1 MPWPEEAAWRGIGRP
16 VTASLARLRYAS
28 QAKLARYGNRPSLA
42 RAAGRL
48 VTFGARG
55 RGGWLAMPVI
65 LVLLALAACKPG
77 SREQRDAPAA
87 NRGGAAELVRGN
99 GSEPDSLDPQLA
111 RMDSALTILRDCYE
125 GLTALDVHGGVAPGV
140 AGSWTVS
147 DDGRVYEFQIR
158 PEARWSNGDPVVAED
173 FVAAWRRLVDP
184 ATASQYAQMLEPV
197 AGAAGIIA
205 GRSRPQQL
213 AVEAVGPSLLKAR
226 LARPAAYF
234 PALLSHPSTFPVHRP
249 TLAARAADF
258 ARPGTAVTN
267 GAFVPVEWQVGAYVL
282 ARRNAAYWND
292 RGTAIDA
299 VRYQH
304 IADPTTELTR
314 FRAGELDVTYTLP
327 PGQLARWSAATGLHT
342 GPQLGV
348 YYIGL
353 AMDQP
358 PFAGAP
364 KLRTALTMAIDREIL
379 ARRVL
384 GDGEIAAYGW
394 VPPGVAGYEPQRYEW
409 SNWPAERR
417 LAEARRL
424 YAEAGYSADR
434 PLSFELSYN
443 KSPLHDRIAIA
454 VSAMWK
460 QGLGAKVAL
469 RAEEFRVLKQTI
481 DLRQAVAFRGSW
493 IADYNDAYSFLQVL
507 RGGFGINLPRYQSA
521 EFDGLLDDGGVAA
534 DRSARA
540 ASLAAAE
547 RRMLEDAPLIPLF
560 FYVSKHLVAGRV
572 QGWYD
577 NVMNVTYSKDLSLAG
592 PSGGEN
598 RP

>member
-1 MPWPEEAAWRGIGRP
+1 MRR
-16 VTASLARLRYAS
+16 
-28 QAKLARYGNRPSLA
+28 
-42 RAAGRL
+42 
-48 VTFGARG
+48 RG
-55 RGGWLAMPVI
+55 RGRRLA
-65 LVLLALAACKPG
+65 LLAIAAAGALVALQTGVFDRGGVPV
-77 SREQRDAPAA
+77 AA
-87 NRGGAAELVRGN
+87 RPGAAELLRGN

-125 GLTALDVHGGVAPGV
+125 GLTAVDARGGVAPGA

-147 DDGRVYEFQIR
+147 DDGLVYEFRLR
-158 PEARWSNGDPVVAED
+158 PEAQWSNGEPVVAED

-197 AGAAGIIA
+197 AGAVGIIA
-205 GRSRPQQL
+205 GRSRPEQL
-213 AVEAVGPSLLKAR
+213 AVEAVGPSLLRVR

-249 TLAARAADF
+249 TLAARPADF
-258 ARPGTAVTN
+258 ARPGIAVTN
-267 GAFVPVEWQVGAYVL
+267 GAFVPVEWQIGAFVL
-282 ARRNAAYWND
+282 ARRNASYWND

-304 IADPTTELTR
+304 VADPTTELTR
-314 FRAGELDVTYTLP
+314 FRAGALDVTYTLP
-327 PGQLARWSAATGLHT
+327 PGQLAHWSAATGLHT
-342 GPQLGV
+342 GGQLGV

-353 AMDQP
+353 ALDQP
-358 PFAGAP
+358 PFAGEP
-364 KLRTALTMAIDREIL
+364 KLRTALSMAIDREIL
-379 ARRVL
+379 ARKVL

-409 SNWPAERR
+409 ASWPAERR
-417 LAEARRL
+417 LGEARRL

-434 PLSFELSYN
+434 PLSFELNYN
-443 KSPLHDRIAIA
+443 KSPLHDRIAIV

-481 DLRQAVAFRGSW
+481 DSRRAVAFRGSW

-507 RGGFGINLPRYQSA
+507 RGGFGINLPRYESA
-521 EFDGLLDDGGVAA
+521 EYNNLLDAA
-534 DRSARA
+534 GLATDPMARGA
-540 ASLAAAE
+540 TLAAAE
-547 RRMLEDAPLIPLF
+547 RRMLGDAPVIPLY
-560 FYVSKHLVAGRV
+560 FYVAKHLVAGRV
-572 QGWYD
+572 RGWYD

-592 PSGGEN
+592 PSGDEN

>member
-1 MPWPEEAAWRGIGRP
+1 MTAARP
-16 VTASLARLRYAS
+16 
-28 QAKLARYGNRPSLA
+28 
-42 RAAGRL
+42 
-48 VTFGARG
+48 RG
-55 RGGWLAMPVI
+55 RRRLA
-65 LVLLALAACKPG
+65 LLAILAAAFVAWQAGVFEGGGAPG
-77 SREQRDAPAA
+77 PGQP
-87 NRGGAAELVRGN
+87 GAAELVRGN

-125 GLTALDVHGGVAPGV
+125 GLTAVDVHGGVAPGV

-147 DDGRVYEFQIR
+147 DDGLVYEFQLR

-205 GRSRPQQL
+205 GRSSPRQL
-213 AVEAVGPSLLKAR
+213 AVEAVGPSLLRAR

-282 ARRNAAYWND
+282 ARRNASYWND
-292 RGTAIDA
+292 RGTAIEA

-304 IADPTTELTR
+304 VADATTELTR
-314 FRAGELDVTYTLP
+314 FRAGDLDVTYTLP
-327 PGQLARWSAATGLHT
+327 PGQMARWSAASGLHT

-353 AMDQP
+353 ALDQP

-364 KLRTALTMAIDREIL
+364 QLRRALAMAIDRDIL
-379 ARRVL
+379 VRKVL

-409 SNWPAERR
+409 SAWPAERR

-443 KSPLHDRIAIA
+443 KSPLHDRIAIV

-481 DLRQAVAFRGSW
+481 DSRQAVAFRGSW

-507 RGGFGINLPRYQSA
+507 RGGFGINLARYESA
-521 EFDGLLDDGGVAA
+521 EYDQLLDAAGLATDPVA
-534 DRSARA
+534 RGA
-540 ASLAAAE
+540 ALAAAE
-547 RRMLEDAPLIPLF
+547 RRMLEDVPLIPLF
-560 FYVSKHLVAGRV
+560 FYVSKHLVAARV

-592 PSGGEN
+592 PPGGED